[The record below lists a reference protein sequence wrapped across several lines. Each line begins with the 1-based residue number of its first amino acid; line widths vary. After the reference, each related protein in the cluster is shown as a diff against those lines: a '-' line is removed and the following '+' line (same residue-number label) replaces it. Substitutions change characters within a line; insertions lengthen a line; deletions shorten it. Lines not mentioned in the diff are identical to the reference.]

1 MPKKPAKKPG
11 IPSVKTVAGKKLA
24 AKKAA
29 SKPPLTAKQAKN
41 QPATKKPPTAKKAA
55 RPTLAQRADK
65 HTLYQNSVQSPAVD
79 IEFFEGEFVKLRGRK
94 PLRMREDFCG
104 TALLST
110 VWCKSDPQR
119 TALGVDLDAATL
131 AWGRAH
137 NLEPAGPEVARRVKL
152 AQADVR
158 ETRFAKV
165 DLTLAMNFSY
175 CVFHTREALA
185 AYFAAA
191 YQGLVRDGVFALE
204 VYGGTESMSV
214 MSEER
219 PVRGNVTYI
228 WEQEKFNTVD
238 HHTLCHISWR
248 FKDESVL
255 ERAFTYDWR
264 LWTLPE
270 LRELLLA
277 AGFRDIKFYFE
288 RVDGD
293 EGDEFLT
300 GTGEFVAHTEI
311 DNQEAWLAYVVA
323 LK

>member
-11 IPSVKTVAGKKLA
+11 IPPVSTVAGKKPA

-29 SKPPLTAKQAKN
+29 AKPPLTAKQAKN

-79 IEFFEGEFVKLRGRK
+79 IEFFEGEFAKLRGRK

-228 WEQEKFNTVD
+228 WEQEKFNTID

-300 GTGEFVAHTEI
+300 GTGEFIVRTEI
-311 DNQEAWLAYVVA
+311 DNQEAWLAYVIA

>member
-1 MPKKPAKKPG
+1 MPKKPAKKPA
-11 IPSVKTVAGKKLA
+11 ITPAKAAGKQPVT
-24 AKKAA
+24 KKAA
-29 SKPPLTAKQAKN
+29 TNKAAADKVRA
-41 QPATKKPPTAKKAA
+41 KKPAASTPPVAKKAA

-65 HTLYQNSVQSPAVD
+65 HTLYQTSVQSPGVD
-79 IEFFEGEFVKLRGRK
+79 IEFFEAEFAKMRGRK

-110 VWCKSDPQR
+110 VWCQSDPKR

-137 NLEPAGPEVARRVKL
+137 NLEPAGADVARRVKL

-175 CVFHTREALA
+175 CVFHTRDALGS
-185 AYFAAA
+185 YFAAA
-191 YQGLVRDGVFALE
+191 YQGLVRDGVFVLE

-214 MSEER
+214 MTEER

-228 WEQEKFNTVD
+228 WEQEKFNAID

-248 FKDESVL
+248 FKDDSVL

-293 EGDEFLT
+293 EDDEFLT
-300 GTGEFVAHTEI
+300 GTGEFIARTEI
-311 DNQEAWLAYVVA
+311 DNQEAWLAYVIA

>member
-1 MPKKPAKKPG
+1 MSKKPAKPAKPA
-11 IPSVKTVAGKKLA
+11 IKKQRTTA
-24 AKKAA
+24 KETASAKK
-29 SKPPLTAKQAKN
+29 K
-41 QPATKKPPTAKKAA
+41 ATPKKAA
-55 RPTLAQRADK
+55 RPKLADRADK
-65 HTLYQNSVQSPAVD
+65 HALYQVSVQSPGVD
-79 IEFFEGEFVKLRGRK
+79 IEFFEEQFTKYRGRK

-110 VWCKSDPQR
+110 VWCKSDPKR

-131 AWGRAH
+131 AWGRTH

-185 AYFAAA
+185 TYFAAA
-191 YQGLVRDGVFALE
+191 HQGLVRDGVFVLE

-219 PVRGNVTYI
+219 PVRGNITYI
-228 WEQEKFNTVD
+228 WEQEKFNVLD

-277 AGFRDIKFYFE
+277 AGFREVKFYFE

-293 EGDEFLT
+293 EDDEFLT
-300 GTGEFVAHTEI
+300 GTGEFIARTEI

>member
-1 MPKKPAKKPG
+1 MPKKTAKKPA
-11 IPSVKTVAGKKLA
+11 ITPAKTAAGKQPA

-29 SKPPLTAKQAKN
+29 PKPAAASKQTAAKKA
-41 QPATKKPPTAKKAA
+41 PVAKKAA

-65 HTLYQNSVQSPAVD
+65 HTLYQTSVQSPGVD
-79 IEFFEGEFVKLRGRK
+79 IEFFEGEFAKMRGRK

-110 VWCKSDPQR
+110 VWCQSDPKR
-119 TALGVDLDAATL
+119 SALGVDLDPATL

-137 NLEPAGPEVARRVKL
+137 NLERAGTDVARRVKL

-175 CVFHTREALA
+175 CVFHTRDALGS
-185 AYFAAA
+185 YFTAA
-191 YQGLVRDGVFALE
+191 YQGLVRDGVFVLE

-214 MSEER
+214 MTEER

-228 WEQEKFNTVD
+228 WEQEKFNAID

-248 FKDESVL
+248 FKDDSVL

-300 GTGEFVAHTEI
+300 GTGEFIARTEI

>member
-1 MPKKPAKKPG
+1 MPKKPAKSAKP
-11 IPSVKTVAGKKLA
+11 
-24 AKKAA
+24 AKK
-29 SKPPLTAKQAKN
+29 SGTP
-41 QPATKKPPTAKKAA
+41 KKAA

-65 HTLYQNSVQSPAVD
+65 HALYQVSVQSPGVD
-79 IEFFEGEFVKLRGRK
+79 IEFFEAEFAKYRGRK
-94 PLRMREDFCG
+94 PLRLREDFCG

-110 VWCKSDPQR
+110 EWCKTDPKR

-131 AWGRAH
+131 AWGRAR
-137 NLEPAGPEVARRVKL
+137 NLEPAGPDVARRVKL

-175 CVFHTREALA
+175 CVFQTRDELA

-191 YQGLVRDGVFALE
+191 RAGLVRDGVLALE

-214 MSEER
+214 MTEER
-219 PVRGNVTYI
+219 PVRGATYI
-228 WEQEKFNTVD
+228 WEQEKFSPID
-238 HHTLCHISWR
+238 HHTVCHISWR
-248 FKDESVL
+248 FKDDSTL

-270 LRELLLA
+270 LRELMLG
-277 AGFRDIKFYFE
+277 AGFKEVKFYFE

-293 EGDEFLT
+293 EDDEYLA
-300 GTGEFVAHTEI
+300 GTGEFIERTEI
-311 DNQEAWLAYVVA
+311 DNQEAWLAYVIA

>member
-1 MPKKPAKKPG
+1 MDLPRRRALTPRVNDMPKKPADKKPAN
-11 IPSVKTVAGKKLA
+11 KTANKKA
-24 AKKAA
+24 SKTAKK
-29 SKPPLTAKQAKN
+29 
-41 QPATKKPPTAKKAA
+41 PTAKKAA

-65 HTLYQNSVQSPAVD
+65 HALYQVSVQSPAVD
-79 IEFFEGEFVKLRGRK
+79 IEFFEAEFEKFRGRK

-110 VWCKSDPQR
+110 EWCKSDPSR
-119 TALGVDLDAATL
+119 TALGVDLDGATL
-131 AWGRAH
+131 EWGRAH
-137 NLEPAGPEVARRVKL
+137 NLEPAGPDVARRVKL

-175 CVFHTREALA
+175 CVFQTRDELQ
-185 AYFAAA
+185 AYFTAAHA
-191 YQGLVRDGVFALE
+191 GLIRDGVLALE
-204 VYGGTESMSV
+204 VYGGTESMTALE
-214 MSEER
+214 EER
-219 PVRGNVTYI
+219 PVRGATYI
-228 WEQEKFNTVD
+228 WEQEKFSPID
-238 HHTLCHISWR
+238 HHTVCHISWR
-248 FKDESVL
+248 FRDDSVL

-270 LRELLLA
+270 LKELLLA
-277 AGFRDIKFYFE
+277 AGFKAVKFYFE

-293 EGDEFLT
+293 EDDEYLT
-300 GTGEFVAHTEI
+300 GTGDFIEQTEI

>member
-11 IPSVKTVAGKKLA
+11 IPSAKPAAKPQPAAKPAARQPA

-29 SKPPLTAKQAKN
+29 KKQ
-41 QPATKKPPTAKKAA
+41 PPTAKKAA

-65 HTLYQNSVQSPAVD
+65 HVLYQTSVQSPAVD
-79 IEFFEGEFVKLRGRK
+79 IEFFEAEFAKLRGRK
-94 PLRMREDFCG
+94 PLRLREDFCG

-110 VWCKSDPQR
+110 VWCQSDPKR
-119 TALGVDLDAATL
+119 TALGVDLDGATL
-131 AWGRAH
+131 AWGRSH

-175 CVFHTREALA
+175 CVFHTREALGV
-185 AYFAAA
+185 YFAAA
-191 YQGLVRDGVFALE
+191 YQGLVRDGLFVLE

-228 WEQEKFNTVD
+228 WDQEKFNAID
-238 HHTLCHISWR
+238 HRTLCHISWR
-248 FKDESVL
+248 FKDDSVL

-270 LRELLLA
+270 LRELLIA
-277 AGFRDIKFYFE
+277 AGFRDVKFYFE

-300 GTGEFVAHTEI
+300 GTGEFVARTEI
-311 DNQEAWLAYVVA
+311 DNQEAWLAYVIA

>member
-1 MPKKPAKKPG
+1 MPKKPAKKAKP
-11 IPSVKTVAGKKLA
+11 
-24 AKKAA
+24 AKK
-29 SKPPLTAKQAKN
+29 SGTP
-41 QPATKKPPTAKKAA
+41 KKAA

-65 HTLYQNSVQSPAVD
+65 HALYQVSVQSPGVD
-79 IEFFEGEFVKLRGRK
+79 IEFFEAEFAKFRGRK
-94 PLRMREDFCG
+94 PLRLREDFCG

-110 VWCKSDPQR
+110 EWCKSDPKR

-137 NLEPAGPEVARRVKL
+137 NLDPAGTDVARRVKL

-175 CVFHTREALA
+175 CVFQKREDLG

-191 YQGLVRDGVFALE
+191 REGLVRDGVLALE

-214 MSEER
+214 MTEER
-219 PVRGNVTYI
+219 PVRGATYI
-228 WEQEKFNTVD
+228 WEQEKFSPID
-238 HHTLCHISWR
+238 HHTVCHISWR
-248 FKDESVL
+248 FKDDSTL

-270 LRELLLA
+270 LKELLLG
-277 AGFRDIKFYFE
+277 AGFKQVKFYFE

-293 EGDEFLT
+293 EDDEYLT
-300 GTGEFVAHTEI
+300 GTGEFIERTEI
-311 DNQEAWLAYVVA
+311 DNQEAWLAYVIA